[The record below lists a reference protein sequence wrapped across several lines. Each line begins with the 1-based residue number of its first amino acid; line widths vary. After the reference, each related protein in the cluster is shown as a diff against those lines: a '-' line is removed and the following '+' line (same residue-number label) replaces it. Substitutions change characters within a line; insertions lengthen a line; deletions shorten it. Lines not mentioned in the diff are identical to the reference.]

1 MKKTRLYYVI
11 ADGGRARLVERD
23 EAGAFRTISSFVST
37 ELHKSAHELGRDRP
51 ARVQES
57 AGPSRHAVEPRRDL
71 HEAAKEDFIR
81 TLAADLAS
89 LHAQGEFDRLV
100 LVAPP
105 GALTELKAALSKPT
119 SEIVVRE
126 LQKDLTKVPD
136 HDLAA
141 HLSP

>member
-1 MKKTRLYYVI
+1 MKKKLCYVI

-23 EAGAFRTISSFVST
+23 KEGAFRTVSSFVAT
-37 ELHKSAHELGRDRP
+37 ELHKSAHELGRDSP
-51 ARVQES
+51 ARVKDS
-57 AGPSRHAVEPRRDL
+57 VGPGRHAVEPRRDL

-81 TLAADLAS
+81 AVAEDLHN
-89 LHAQGEFDRLV
+89 LQGKGEFDQLV

-105 GALTELKAALSKPT
+105 GVLTELKDALSK
-119 SEIVVRE
+119 SVSQLVVDQ

-141 HLSP
+141 HLSPK